1 MLRTCIIS
9 TPAKAPL
16 TKCAVL
22 HLICA
27 AALDAKSGCT
37 FGQALRGHDAAALT
51 ARLAAYQLFQ
61 IM

>member
-1 MLRTCIIS
+1 MSRSCIIS
-9 TPAKAPL
+9 AASKAPL
-16 TKCAVL
+16 INYAVL
-22 HLICA
+22 HLMCA
-27 AALDAKSGCT
+27 AALDVESVCT